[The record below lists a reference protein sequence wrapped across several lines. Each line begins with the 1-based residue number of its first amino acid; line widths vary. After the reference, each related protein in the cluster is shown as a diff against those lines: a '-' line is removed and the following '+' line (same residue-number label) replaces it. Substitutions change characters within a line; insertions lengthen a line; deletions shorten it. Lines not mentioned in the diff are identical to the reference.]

1 MSLLQTTIL
10 AVAIAVTVISRVAAP
25 RAEPV
30 RVG

>member
-1 MSLLQTTIL
+1 MNLLQTTIL
-10 AVAIAVTVISRVAAP
+10 AVAIAVAVVGLVIAP